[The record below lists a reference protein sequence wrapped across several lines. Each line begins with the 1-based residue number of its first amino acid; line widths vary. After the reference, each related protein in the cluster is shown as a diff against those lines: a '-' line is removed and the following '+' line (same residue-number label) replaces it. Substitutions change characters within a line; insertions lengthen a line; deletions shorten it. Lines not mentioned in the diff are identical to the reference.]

1 MELTLVYIVGG
12 IWLVGLVSLIVGCI
26 MAGRHGQPLG
36 PKGEWPLSRKLIIA
50 GPVLWM
56 IAFALMAVDGVKHG
70 KARELLL
77 GAVGGAVMLLLM
89 GGWKFVA
96 SRKKKE

>member
-1 MELTLVYIVGG
+1 MELTLAYIAGG
-12 IWLVGLVSLIVGCI
+12 IYLVGLVSLIVGCI

-36 PKGEWPLSRKLIIA
+36 PKGEWPLSKKLIIT

-56 IAFALMAVDGVKHG
+56 IAFALMAIDGVKHG
-70 KARELLL
+70 KAHELLL

-89 GGWKFVA
+89 GGGSFMAK
-96 SRKKKE
+96 RKKKE

>member
-1 MELTLVYIVGG
+1 MELTLAYIAGG
-12 IWLVGLVSLIVGCI
+12 IYLVGIVL
-26 MAGRHGQPLG
+26 MVAGFIHQRRYGSSFG